1 MQFEVIFLFVSAFK
15 IVLLMPDVFLYE
27 INWLFY
33 SLALNSALAYTLSYE
48 LRTRTKTVL
57 GSEKTKLA
65 TGWYIARMLFL
76 AFIMITPFFNFFFD
90 DDSVHYLVCTPV
102 IAYNFLAIFILDA
115 ISTLVDLGFLFFNPK
130 AMTKRKRLKIM
141 KKKALA
147 NI

>member
-1 MQFEVIFLFVSAFK
+1 MISKGLWFVQKFIKVGLLYKKTYDQWMQFEVIFLLVSAFK
-15 IVLLMPDVFLYE
+15 IVLLVPDVFLYE

-57 GSEKTKLA
+57 GSEKTYLA
-65 TGWYIARMLFL
+65 TGWYLARMLFL

-102 IAYNFLAIFILDA
+102 LY
-115 ISTLVDLGFLFFNPK
+115 
-130 AMTKRKRLKIM
+130 RK
-141 KKKALA
+141 
-147 NI
+147 